1 MPKREKEEKG
11 ESNGTHFSD
20 SVAPR
25 KEGDVRGDP
34 AIRRGAAGDPVADGP
49 RSTRFAMKVSL
60 SERAYV
66 KLALHAAKH
75 PTRDALGA
83 LVGRVKGED
92 LEVTDALPMTHTP
105 LSVTPTVEIALEQFA
120 HHASLDGDQN
130 VVGLYLANERLG
142 SLGLG
147 PNVCV
152 VADVIRNAAP
162 NKNAIALVV
171 DAEKLNDALL
181 TETESTTEPKNHGLI
196 LMRRLGDGSTWE
208 TVGGQSGTV
217 VVEPRATSSAKA
229 LFASPDATRSLVDFD
244 DHLDDPA
251 RDWRNPGVDG
261 MLAK

>member
-1 MPKREKEEKG
+1 
-11 ESNGTHFSD
+11 
-20 SVAPR
+20 
-25 KEGDVRGDP
+25 
-34 AIRRGAAGDPVADGP
+34 
-49 RSTRFAMKVSL
+49 MKVSL

-120 HHASLDGDQN
+120 HHAALDGDQN
-130 VVGLYLANERLG
+130 LVGAYLANERAG
-142 SLGLG
+142 NVGLG
-147 PNVCV
+147 PNARS

-162 NKNAIALVV
+162 NKNAVALVV
-171 DAEKLNDALL
+171 DAAALYDALDGANEN
-181 TETESTTEPKNHGLI
+181 ETPHQNHNHGLI
-196 LMRRLGDGSTWE
+196 LMRRMGDGSTWE
-208 TVGGQSGTV
+208 TVGGSSGTV
-217 VVEPRATSSAKA
+217 VVEPRATKSAKA

>member
-1 MPKREKEEKG
+1 
-11 ESNGTHFSD
+11 
-20 SVAPR
+20 
-25 KEGDVRGDP
+25 
-34 AIRRGAAGDPVADGP
+34 
-49 RSTRFAMKVSL
+49 MKVSL

-120 HHASLDGDQN
+120 HHAALDGDQN
-130 VVGLYLANERLG
+130 LVGAYLANERAG
-142 SLGLG
+142 NVGLG
-147 PNVCV
+147 PNARS

-162 NKNAIALVV
+162 NKNAVALVV
-171 DAEKLNDALL
+171 DAAALYDALDGSNEN
-181 TETESTTEPKNHGLI
+181 ETPHQNHGLI
-196 LMRRLGDGSTWE
+196 LMRRVGDGSTWE
-208 TVGGQSGTV
+208 TVGGSSGTV

-229 LFASPDATRSLVDFD
+229 LLASPDATRSLVDFD

>member
-1 MPKREKEEKG
+1 
-11 ESNGTHFSD
+11 
-20 SVAPR
+20 
-25 KEGDVRGDP
+25 
-34 AIRRGAAGDPVADGP
+34 
-49 RSTRFAMKVSL
+49 MKVSL

-120 HHASLDGDQN
+120 HHAALDGDQN
-130 VVGLYLANERLG
+130 LVGAYLANERAG
-142 SLGLG
+142 NVGLG
-147 PNVCV
+147 PNARS

-162 NKNAIALVV
+162 NKNAVALVV
-171 DAEKLNDALL
+171 DAAKLYDALDGPNEND
-181 TETESTTEPKNHGLI
+181 TEAEGEPSSQNHGLI
-196 LMRRLGDGSTWE
+196 LMRRMGDGSTWE
-208 TVGGQSGTV
+208 TVGGSSGTV
-217 VVEPRATSSAKA
+217 VVEPRATKSAKA

>member
-1 MPKREKEEKG
+1 
-11 ESNGTHFSD
+11 
-20 SVAPR
+20 
-25 KEGDVRGDP
+25 
-34 AIRRGAAGDPVADGP
+34 
-49 RSTRFAMKVSL
+49 MKVSL

-120 HHASLDGDQN
+120 HHAALDGDQN
-130 VVGLYLANERLG
+130 LVGAYLANERAG
-142 SLGLG
+142 NVGLG
-147 PNVCV
+147 PNARS

-162 NKNAIALVV
+162 NKNAVALVV
-171 DAEKLNDALL
+171 DAAALYDALDG
-181 TETESTTEPKNHGLI
+181 SFSKNHGLI
-196 LMRRLGDGSTWE
+196 LMRRVGDGSTWE
-208 TVGGQSGTV
+208 TVGGSSGTV
-217 VVEPRATSSAKA
+217 VVEPRATTSAKA
-229 LFASPDATRSLVDFD
+229 LLASPDATRSNFLVDFD

>member
-1 MPKREKEEKG
+1 
-11 ESNGTHFSD
+11 
-20 SVAPR
+20 
-25 KEGDVRGDP
+25 
-34 AIRRGAAGDPVADGP
+34 
-49 RSTRFAMKVSL
+49 MKVSL

-120 HHASLDGDQN
+120 HHAALDGDQN
-130 VVGLYLANERLG
+130 LVGAYLANERAG
-142 SLGLG
+142 NVGLG
-147 PNVCV
+147 PNARS

-162 NKNAIALVV
+162 NKNAVALVV
-171 DAEKLNDALL
+171 DAAALYDALDGPN
-181 TETESTTEPKNHGLI
+181 ENEPSSQNHGLI
-196 LMRRLGDGSTWE
+196 LMRRVGDSATWE
-208 TVGGQSGTV
+208 TVRPGSSGTV
-217 VVEPRATSSAKA
+217 VVEPRATTSAKA